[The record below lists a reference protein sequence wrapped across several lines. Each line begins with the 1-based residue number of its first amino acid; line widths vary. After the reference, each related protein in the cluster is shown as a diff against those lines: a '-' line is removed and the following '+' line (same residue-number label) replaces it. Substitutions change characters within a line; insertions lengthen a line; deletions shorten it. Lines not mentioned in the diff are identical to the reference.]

1 MSTIVRSFRT
11 CLLLAVLFVGV
22 PSAAA
27 SAAESVVIPP
37 LSDAIQVAAD
47 LRADVDEM
55 LRSSATF
62 RSQYQRIAAAPSI
75 IIGVGV
81 DPALFDRGFCARSR
95 IRRYRSGLIVVAV
108 TIKPGSHQAEW
119 IAHEFEHVLEQLD
132 GWNLGRL
139 AAANAKHVWYSGFET
154 IETSR
159 AVEAGRKVR
168 EELQRHISR
177 SDKLVE

>member
-1 MSTIVRSFRT
+1 MFTIVRSFRIS
-11 CLLLAVLFVGV
+11 LLLFVLFVGV
-22 PSAAA
+22 QSAAA
-27 SAAESVVIPP
+27 RAAESAASPP
-37 LSDAIQVAAD
+37 LSDAIQITAD

-55 LRSSATF
+55 QRSSPTF
-62 RSQYQRIAAAPSI
+62 RSQYQRIAATPSI
-75 IIGVGV
+75 VIGVSV
-81 DPALFDRGFCARSR
+81 DPALLESGFCARST

-108 TIKPGSHQAEW
+108 TIKPASHPVEW

-139 AAANAKHVWYSGFET
+139 AAERATNVWYSGLDV

-159 AVEAGRKVR
+159 AMETGRIVR
-168 EELQRHISR
+168 DEMRRHISQ